1 MHRDFTLQKR
11 TILVVLG
18 LLLAADL
25 GLATYSWRLA
35 SSPHTPQA
43 EFDEQNIKLGVL
55 QGDLKS
61 AQSIKVNGKKKK

>member
-35 SSPHTPQA
+35 SSPH
-43 EFDEQNIKLGVL
+43 V
-55 QGDLKS
+55 S
-61 AQSIKVNGKKKK
+61 R